1 MLLMSVESQIASMN
15 ALVTQGL
22 AYIDENY
29 SAIILLPST
38 RAQGESKV
46 VTHWYGIT
54 EVYMNSDEAQDLID
68 SLAAVGDGATI
79 GGLLGFLPGN
89 LGSVLGRIVG
99 IFSVSTLIYRWQV
112 EQAAASGTGI
122 IMYIQTVE
130 STQSIYFTSQ

>member
-1 MLLMSVESQIASMN
+1 MITSVESQIASMN
-15 ALVTQGL
+15 ALITQGL

-54 EVYMNSDEAQDLID
+54 EVYMISDKAQDLID
-68 SLAAVGDGATI
+68 SLSAVGDGATT

-89 LGSVLGRIVG
+89 LGSVLGGIAG
-99 IFSVSTLIYRWQV
+99 IFGVGTLIYRWQV
-112 EQAAASGTGI
+112 EQATVSATGI

>member
-1 MLLMSVESQIASMN
+1 MITSVESQIASMN
-15 ALVTQGL
+15 ALITQGL

-46 VTHWYGIT
+46 VTQ
-54 EVYMNSDEAQDLID
+54 VYMISDKAQDLID
-68 SLAAVGDGATI
+68 SLSAVGDGATT

-89 LGSVLGRIVG
+89 LGSVLGGIAG
-99 IFSVSTLIYRWQV
+99 IFGVGTLIYRWQV
-112 EQAAASGTGI
+112 EQATVSATGI